1 MDERKQQVLRAIVTL
16 YTNDGEPIGSH
27 LLSEYMDL
35 AVSTSS
41 MDEGLPD
48 EPAWAMAA
56 VSAMNENGIA
66 LTATQIM
73 TRGEMAQLL
82 YQISKMAQ
90 DAPGLQMYR

>member
-1 MDERKQQVLRAIVTL
+1 
-16 YTNDGEPIGSH
+16 
-27 LLSEYMDL
+27 
-35 AVSTSS
+35 
-41 MDEGLPD
+41 
-48 EPAWAMAA
+48 MAA